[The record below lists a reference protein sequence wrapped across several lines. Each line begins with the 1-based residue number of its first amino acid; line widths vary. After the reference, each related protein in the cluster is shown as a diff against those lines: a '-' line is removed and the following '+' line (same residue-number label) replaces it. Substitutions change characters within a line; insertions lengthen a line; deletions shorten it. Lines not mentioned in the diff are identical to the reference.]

1 MVKVDK
7 AKRKADRTERTD
19 KTTYGRWDDKLD
31 EINPLIVKY
40 LREHKARQVKD
51 SSLLGLRKTL
61 VTIT

>member
-7 AKRKADRTERTD
+7 AKRKADRTKRTD

-31 EINPLIVKY
+31 EINPLIVKF

-51 SSLLGLRKTL
+51 SYLFS
-61 VTIT
+61 